1 MLLRLAPWALI
12 GLLILPLGAGLTLVV
27 LPAFGYLPALGGDS
41 MTLDAWQALLDEPGL
56 GRMVLLSLVP
66 GLVSTALALLSVVLF
81 LAASQDTWL
90 DRALMRL
97 MSPLLAV
104 PHAAVAFGLAFL
116 MAPSGLLVR
125 WASPALTGWQT
136 PPDAL
141 IVNDPMGLAL
151 IGGLVIKEA
160 PFLLLVSLAVLP
172 QLNAG
177 PSLRLARSMGYATT
191 IGWLKTVLPRLYPL
205 IRLPVYAVI
214 AYASSVVDMAL
225 ILGPS
230 LPPTLSVAVIDW
242 FNDPSLERRFMAS
255 AGALLQLG
263 VTLTALAIW
272 WLGECLVR
280 RLARGWLTNGQR
292 RGGHRLVAC
301 AGRGLLGTL
310 GLAVLGALL
319 GLGLFSVA
327 GLWRFP
333 DALPASLTWLHWQR
347 LMPGLIAP
355 LLNTLTIGLGTTLIA
370 TLLVVAMLEDA
381 VRRGRPLYQ
390 AHWLLY
396 LPLIVPQV
404 AFLFGLVVAA
414 ESLSLRPQA
423 GLVVLAHLLFV
434 VPYLTLSLSVAYQ
447 RLDPR
452 WAQVARSLGA
462 GPWRVFLRIRLP
474 LLLTPLLT
482 AAAVSL
488 AVSISQYLPTLL
500 ISAGRVSTIT
510 TETVAMASG
519 GNRRLIGVLSLIQ
532 ATLPFVGFALALL
545 IPRLVWAQRR
555 GMRGQ

>member
-500 ISAGRVSTIT
+500 IGAGRVSTIT

>member
-381 VRRGRPLYQ
+381 VRRGRSLYQ

-500 ISAGRVSTIT
+500 IGAGRVSTIT